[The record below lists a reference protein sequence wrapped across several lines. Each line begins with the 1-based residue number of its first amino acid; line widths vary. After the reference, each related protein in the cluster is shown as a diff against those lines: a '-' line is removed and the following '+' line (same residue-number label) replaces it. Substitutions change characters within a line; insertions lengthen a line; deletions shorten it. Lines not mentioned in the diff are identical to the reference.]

1 MIEEKYLIK
10 LLRDLEKE
18 ESISNEMQIKVE
30 QNRIVWKKPNLNQFY
45 NWENILIFDVLNWY
59 LYHTVTNI

>member
-1 MIEEKYLIK
+1 MDDRTIERILKEMIEEKYLIK

-45 NWENILIFDVLNWY
+45 N
-59 LYHTVTNI
+59 